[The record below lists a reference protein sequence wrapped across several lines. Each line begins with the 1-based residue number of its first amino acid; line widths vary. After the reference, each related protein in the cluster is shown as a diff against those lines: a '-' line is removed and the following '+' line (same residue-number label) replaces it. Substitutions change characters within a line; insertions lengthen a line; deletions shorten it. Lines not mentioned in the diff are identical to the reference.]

1 MEESRMP
8 NNPYSDDPINAQM
21 TDVISPMPELPGRQV
36 TQTPPVVQETSR
48 DEEEEQIENRQEEA
62 GQIRYV
68 IGKVNDFLQW
78 FVLVLVI
85 ALAVRFLFKLI
96 GADPTNIFAG
106 FLYALTDVILIPFN
120 NLVSNPIFHPNQ
132 SFEWTTLF
140 GIGLYALIFWL
151 LKSFVRLLVTEPK
164 EPVA

>member
-1 MEESRMP
+1 MP
-8 NNPYSDDPINAQM
+8 NNQFSNDPINAQT
-21 TDVISPMPELPGRQV
+21 TDMISPMQDLPLRQV
-36 TQTPPVVQETSR
+36 AQTPLVAQDVSR
-48 DEEEEQIENRQEEA
+48 VDEEEESENRQEEA
-62 GQIRYV
+62 NQVKFV

-120 NLVSNPIFHPNQ
+120 NLVANPIFHPNQ

-164 EPVA
+164 EPVQ

>member
-1 MEESRMP
+1 MP
-8 NNPYSDDPINAQM
+8 NNQFSNDPLNAQT
-21 TDVISPMPELPGRQV
+21 TDVIPPMQDLPLRQV
-36 TQTPPVVQETSR
+36 APGPPTPLIAQDVSR
-48 DEEEEQIENRQEEA
+48 VDEEEESENRQVEA
-62 GQIRYV
+62 NQVKFV

-164 EPVA
+164 EPVQ

>member
-1 MEESRMP
+1 MP
-8 NNPYSDDPINAQM
+8 NNQYSNDPLNAQT
-21 TDVISPMPELPGRQV
+21 TDVIPPMQDLPLKQV
-36 TQTPPVVQETSR
+36 AQTPLVAQDLSRADLEDPGET
-48 DEEEEQIENRQEEA
+48 RQEEA
-62 GQIRYV
+62 HQIKFV
-68 IGKVNDFLQW
+68 IGKINDFLQW

-106 FLYALTDVILIPFN
+106 FLYALTDVILIPFST
-120 NLVSNPIFHPNQ
+120 LVTNPYFNAAHTQ

-164 EPVA
+164 EPVQ